1 MFHWEI
7 IWSFLQGSLGLTQK
21 QHCIRCRF
29 YKVYL
34 INYKTT
40 TFSFFSFSFF
50 FGRGGMLLFLFLLLS
65 FWCFLL
71 KHEMHAIS
79 IIHTKYQYICQCVYK
94 CRIFMKIFDSALAM
108 GNRYFTLNF
117 FPVILKTNRS
127 WLSCIC
133 QLQYR
138 IDDNKYSICPIV
150 YWLYQLCVLDTDI
163 LLINY

>member
-50 FGRGGMLLFLFLLLS
+50 WGGGVVVFVFVVVFLVFFVKTWNACNLNYS
-65 FWCFLL
+65 
-71 KHEMHAIS
+71 HEIS
-79 IIHTKYQYICQCVYK
+79 IHLSVCIQMQNH
-94 CRIFMKIFDSALAM
+94 FMKIFDSALAM

-117 FPVILKTNRS
+117 FSVILKTNRS

>member
-40 TFSFFSFSFF
+40 TFSFFLSHFF
-50 FGRGGMLLFLFLLLS
+50 FGGGGCCC
-65 FWCFLL
+65 CFCCCLLL

-79 IIHTKYQYICQCVYK
+79 IIHTKYQFICQCVYK

-138 IDDNKYSICPIV
+138 IDDNKYSICPKV

>member
-40 TFSFFSFSFF
+40 TFSFFLSHFF
-50 FGRGGMLLFLFLLLS
+50 FGGGGCCC
-65 FWCFLL
+65 CFCCCLLL

-79 IIHTKYQYICQCVYK
+79 IIHTKYQFICQCVYK
-94 CRIFMKIFDSALAM
+94 CRIFMKIFDSAMAM

-117 FPVILKTNRS
+117 FSVILKTNRS